1 MLRTINTRSG
11 TRLVALLAL
20 LAVFSVVLAGCQRP
34 EFLDAEL
41 PDDGAPIRTSP
52 EAAMRFVEKVTA
64 AGERATESKSLSLTI
79 TQQEVT
85 SFLDIG
91 GIMADQMQAMNLTNL
106 SDVQQ
111 IDLAQGLEGVE
122 GLEQWQALLGQRE
135 GLPNISLSDLSLRV
149 LIRDPQVYF
158 KADGQLIVRGYAEA
172 LGQRQPVRLVF
183 APRASGGELVL
194 DFVEGNLGPVEVP
207 ELLIDGV
214 GKGLARAIMAGQE
227 YVEIT
232 EIRVGE
238 GTMALSGR
246 YVGP

>member
-1 MLRTINTRSG
+1 MMRKLEARSLTRFVAVALVAIV
-11 TRLVALLAL
+11 LVAL
-20 LAVFSVVLAGCQRP
+20 LAGCQRP
-34 EFLDAEL
+34 EFLDEEL
-41 PDDGAPIRTSP
+41 PDDGAPIQTSP
-52 EAAMRFVEKVTA
+52 QAAMRFVEKMTA
-64 AGERATESKSLSLTI
+64 AGERAKETKSLSLSI
-79 TQQEVT
+79 SQQEVT

-91 GIMADQMQAMNLTNL
+91 GIMAEQMEAMNLTNL

-122 GLEQWQALLGQRE
+122 GLEQWQALLDQRD

-149 LIRDPQVYF
+149 VIRDPQVYF
-158 KADGQLIVRGYAEA
+158 KGNGQLIVRGYAEA

-183 APRASGGELVL
+183 APKASQGELVL

-207 ELLIDGV
+207 ELLIDQV

-227 YVEIT
+227 FIEIT
-232 EIRVGE
+232 DITVSE
-238 GTMALSGR
+238 GTMTLAGR